1 MHIHNPIRL
10 GLSMDH
16 PIHRQSRF
24 ILAAF
29 SAALL
34 LLASGPAVAQ
44 ISLGGAQAFS
54 VLGFSTITNTGPT
67 VVNGN
72 IGLTPGTSITGFPPG
87 TVVNGSIQ
95 INNAAALLAKTDI
108 DTAFT
113 AVNALPCSVTYGAD
127 QDISALSP
135 IDANATPVICFTSSA
150 LMTGPLTITGTSG
163 SPMVFKIGSTLTVSN
178 NAVTTL
184 AGGMTCDRVRW
195 GVGSS
200 ATLGTNSTFVGD
212 ILAAASITLNTGAA
226 AAGRMFALNG
236 AVTLDTNTVS
246 PCALSVL
253 PADVSSIP
261 TLSEWGLIVL
271 SGLMLLL
278 GLRQARRWTSGPA

>member
-1 MHIHNPIRL
+1 MRIHKSIRR

-16 PIHRQSRF
+16 PTPRQSGF

-34 LLASGPAVAQ
+34 FLAPGLANAQ
-44 ISLGGAQAFS
+44 ISLESAQAFG
-54 VLGFSTITNTGPT
+54 VFGFSTITNTGPT

-72 IGLTPGTSITGFPPG
+72 IGLAPGTSITGFPPG
-87 TVVNGSIQ
+87 TLVNGAIQ
-95 INNAAALLAKTDI
+95 INNAAALQAKTDI
-108 DTAFT
+108 DAAFT
-113 AVNALPCSVTYGAD
+113 AINALPCSVTYGVA

-135 IDANATPVICFTSSA
+135 IDAVATPVICFTSSA
-150 LMTGPLTITGTSG
+150 LITGPVTINGPSGT
-163 SPMVFKIGSTLTVSN
+163 PVVFKIGSTLTVSN
-178 NAVTTL
+178 NAVATL
-184 AGGMTCDRVRW
+184 AGGMTCDQVRW

-226 AAGRMFALNG
+226 ASGRAFALNG

-246 PCALSVL
+246 PCSPSVL
-253 PADVSSIP
+253 VAEVANIP
-261 TLSEWGLIVL
+261 TVSEWGLIVL

-278 GLRQARRWTSGPA
+278 GLRSKRIWAT

>member
-1 MHIHNPIRL
+1 MHIHKPIRL

-29 SAALL
+29 STAWL

-44 ISLGGAQAFS
+44 ISLGSAQSFS
-54 VLGFSTITNTGPT
+54 IFGFSTITNTGLT

-72 IGLTPGTSITGFPPG
+72 MGLAPGTSITGFPPG
-87 TVVNGSIQ
+87 TVVNGGIQ
-95 INNAAALLAKTDI
+95 INNAAALQAKTDI
-108 DTAFT
+108 DAAFI
-113 AVNALPCSVTYGAD
+113 AVNALPCSVTYGVA

-135 IDANATPVICFTSSA
+135 IDAVATPVICFTSSA
-150 LMTGPLTITGTSG
+150 LLTGPVTINGPSGT
-163 SPMVFKIGSTLTVSN
+163 PVVFKIGSALTVSN
-178 NAVTTL
+178 NAVVTL
-184 AGGMTCDRVRW
+184 AGGMTCDQVRW

-226 AAGRMFALNG
+226 AAGRAFALNG
-236 AVTLDTNTVS
+236 AVTLDTNAVS

-253 PADVSSIP
+253 TADVSSIP

-278 GLRQARRWTSGPA
+278 GLRQARRRPSGPA

>member
-1 MHIHNPIRL
+1 MRIQNHIQRGHPMENP
-10 GLSMDH
+10 M
-16 PIHRQSRF
+16 HRQCR
-24 ILAAF
+24 LALATF
-29 SAALL
+29 STALL
-34 LLASGPAVAQ
+34 LLTSGPAIAQ
-44 ISLGGAQAFS
+44 ISLGSAQAFS

-87 TVVNGSIQ
+87 TVVNGAIQ

-108 DTAFT
+108 DAAFT
-113 AVNALPCSVTYGAD
+113 AVNAQTCSVTYGAA

-135 IDANATPVICFTSSA
+135 IDANATPVLCFTSSA
-150 LMTGPLTITGTSG
+150 LMTGPVTITGTSG
-163 SPMVFKIGSTLTVSN
+163 TPMVFKIGSTLTVSN

-184 AGGMTCDRVRW
+184 AGGMTCDQVRW

-200 ATLGTNSTFVGD
+200 VTLGTNSTFVGD
-212 ILAAASITLNTGAA
+212 VLAAASITLNTGAST
-226 AAGRMFALNG
+226 AGRAFALNG

-253 PADVSSIP
+253 AADVSNIP
-261 TLSEWGLIVL
+261 TLSDFGLIAL
-271 SGLMLLL
+271 SGLVLLL
-278 GLRQARRWTSGPA
+278 GLRRARRQPSWPA